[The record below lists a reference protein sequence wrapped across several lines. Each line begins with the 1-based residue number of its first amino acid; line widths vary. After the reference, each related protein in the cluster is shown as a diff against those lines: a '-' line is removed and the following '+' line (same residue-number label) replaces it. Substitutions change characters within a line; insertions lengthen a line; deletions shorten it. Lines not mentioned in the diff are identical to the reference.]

1 MRMVTINGL
10 TAPITGDQFSDEEV
24 AIKVRMLYRDQID
37 HEAVCT
43 IGRDRIMHLA
53 QTNAVLLEALE
64 PLAMAARMQAE
75 EARVNAK
82 VQEGPVR
89 EATLARAARW
99 QTFHDDAAS
108 AIAQAEA
115 K

>member
-10 TAPITGDQFSDEEV
+10 TAPVAGDQFSDEEV
-24 AIKVRMLYRDQID
+24 AVMVRMLTRDQID

-53 QTNAVLLEALE
+53 QTNAVLLAALKACMDAMMADNAADGWLEIMEA
-64 PLAMAARMQAE
+64 
-75 EARVNAK
+75 
-82 VQEGPVR
+82 
-89 EATLARAARW
+89 ARAAVEK
-99 QTFHDDAAS
+99 
-108 AIAQAEA
+108 AEA